1 VYVLDTNAIIY
12 YIDDQPAVVQVLENL
27 FLQDVPLY
35 VSTVTELELFSYPS
49 LTEQDEARLNAVLS
63 TVRIIP
69 LISRIARIAGDLRRL
84 YPRLKTADGAIA
96 ATALF
101 TNGTLVTRNARD
113 FKRIEGLRLL
123 KI

>member
-49 LTEQDEARLNAVLS
+49 LTEQD
-63 TVRIIP
+63 
-69 LISRIARIAGDLRRL
+69 
-84 YPRLKTADGAIA
+84 
-96 ATALF
+96 
-101 TNGTLVTRNARD
+101 
-113 FKRIEGLRLL
+113 
-123 KI
+123 

>member
-1 VYVLDTNAIIY
+1 
-12 YIDDQPAVVQVLENL
+12 
-27 FLQDVPLY
+27 
-35 VSTVTELELFSYPS
+35 
-49 LTEQDEARLNAVLS
+49 VLS

-101 TNGTLVTRNARD
+101 TNCTLVTRNARD
-113 FKRIEGLRLL
+113 FKRIEGLRFL